1 MKNLSKYIEEKLI
14 VNKDYSCDTKINY
27 LDKNID
33 ELYLIRFRPEEE
45 SIYIDIIRN
54 LLIKPI
60 VHYNIKRTEYEL
72 SGDFVESSGKYEDA
86 QFTLDSHGFL
96 YKLKTAYEIKY
107 DMLLHPSYVQ
117 EFKKF
122 IDSFVKQ
129 YNIKYSFEDI
139 LNIFNLEYDDDSL
152 NHNAVKGKK
161 YVLSVTMNAGKIDSL
176 QKHLRNK

>member
-1 MKNLSKYIEEKLI
+1 
-14 VNKDYSCDTKINY
+14 
-27 LDKNID
+27 
-33 ELYLIRFRPEEE
+33 
-45 SIYIDIIRN
+45 
-54 LLIKPI
+54 
-60 VHYNIKRTEYEL
+60 
-72 SGDFVESSGKYEDA
+72 
-86 QFTLDSHGFL
+86 
-96 YKLKTAYEIKY
+96 
-107 DMLLHPSYVQ
+107 MLLHPSYVQ

>member
-96 YKLKTAYEIKY
+96 YKLKQHMKLNMICCFI
-107 DMLLHPSYVQ
+107 LLMFRNLKNSL
-117 EFKKF
+117 
-122 IDSFVKQ
+122 IRL
-129 YNIKYSFEDI
+129 
-139 LNIFNLEYDDDSL
+139 LNSI
-152 NHNAVKGKK
+152 
-161 YVLSVTMNAGKIDSL
+161 I
-176 QKHLRNK
+176 